1 MNWHKMTPS
10 ERYKILEEEKKNQ
23 YHARAELERTETL
36 SLKAGWD
43 RYCLMVVCVAILI
56 LVVQLHQRHL
66 GDGLY
71 ERKKDIV
78 EELWSKDSI
87 VTDSGKFIH
96 FTSRTDTAVRALV
109 CVISETKF
117 DSC

>member
-1 MNWHKMTPS
+1 MNWQKMTPS

-23 YHARAELERTETL
+23 YQARAELERTETL

-43 RYCLMVVCVAILI
+43 RYCLMVILVAILI
-56 LVVQLHQRHL
+56 MVVQLNQKHL
-66 GDGLY
+66 GDDLY

-78 EELWSKDSI
+78 EELWSKDSV

-96 FTSRTDTAVRALV
+96 FACRTDTAVRVLW
-109 CVISETKF
+109 SGYP
-117 DSC
+117 